1 MVRQVTQREKM
12 SRERQKKEGEKRGF
26 LFPFSGGKPFSC
38 PKTQII
44 GVACCDTSFG
54 VAGQEKEIGL
64 AYSVKL
70 HSFRMWEIMRW
81 VLLSF

>member
-1 MVRQVTQREKM
+1 MYIWEGKGRDGGGGDEKM
-12 SRERQKKEGEKRGF
+12 MFSDGGRTYGPPGDSARKNEQRKAEKRKEKRGGF

-54 VAGQEKEIGL
+54 VAG
-64 AYSVKL
+64 
-70 HSFRMWEIMRW
+70 
-81 VLLSF
+81 